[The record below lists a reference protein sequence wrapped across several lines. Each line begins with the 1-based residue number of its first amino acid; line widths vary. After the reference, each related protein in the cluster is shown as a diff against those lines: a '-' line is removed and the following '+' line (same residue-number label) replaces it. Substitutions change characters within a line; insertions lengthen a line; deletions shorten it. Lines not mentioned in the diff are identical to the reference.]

1 MSGLH
6 LCDIDTTKVSNRELI
21 DEFLK
26 MCKVS
31 SVEVSSKENCWTIH
45 IEFIKLFRYR
55 HLQMFSK
62 ALMDCSES
70 LKKVTLI
77 PYYDLSMVNLDQIG
91 NEEVNLIKE
100 NLYWLLPDIK
110 IWLMNADLAFMDSV
124 LQFQLPSKMG
134 VEILCKGGYEKLI
147 NHYMRTNFKVTIDVE
162 IKQRN
167 DAILPKEDN
176 LLEQYVRKVQM
187 ANQKSANSLPAL
199 NDTNN
204 STATI
209 YGKPQKK
216 CSMIGISQLGN
227 DQQKKVATSGE
238 IFNVETIKLKNGNN
252 MISFNI
258 TDMTDSITVKIFEK
272 DNMMLNHP
280 LTNGLSVRVVGDV
293 QYDRYSGEQ
302 IIIAKAIEKCSLPG
316 INDNAQKKRI
326 ELHIH
331 TKFSSMDGLCDI
343 DACVE
348 RAAKWGHKAVAIT
361 DHGVVQGFPNAFAA
375 GRKYGVKII
384 YGVEG
389 YLIKDDKD
397 LKKST
402 RYHIII
408 FAKNKIG
415 LENLYRL
422 VSLSHLEYY
431 YRKPLIPQNILQEYK
446 EGLVLGTACEA
457 GELIQS
463 YINGEEYEKLK
474 EVASSYDFL
483 EIQPNANNN
492 FLIENGVLKS
502 DQDLQI
508 MNETIVRLGKDMS
521 KPVVA
526 TGDVHF
532 LNDYDEIF
540 RKILMMGQ
548 GYKDDSQA
556 PLYYRTTQQML
567 DEFAYLDLDDR
578 EAVVIDNPHIVA
590 DMIEELAPIP
600 SGFFPPKIDGAEDEI
615 SNMTWSTAKKIY
627 GDPLPEIITQRINRE
642 LDSIISNGYAVLYLI
657 SHKLVKKS
665 NEDGFLV
672 GSRGSVG
679 SSLVATFTGITEVN
693 PLPPHYLCENC
704 KYSEF
709 ITDGSVGCG
718 ADLVEKLCP
727 ECSTKLNADGHQ
739 IPFEVFMGFKGDKV
753 PDIDLNFSGEY
764 QTLAHKYT
772 EELFGS
778 DKVFRAGTIGTVA
791 EKTAF
796 GFVKNY
802 LEESNAKCRL
812 AERDR
817 LIKNC
822 TGVKRTTGQH
832 PGGLMIVP
840 HDKDIYAFT
849 PIQRP
854 ADDTKS
860 NTITTHFDYH
870 SIHDCLVKL
879 DILGHDDPT
888 VIKML
893 EDFTGIDA
901 KKIPLNH
908 QETMGIFS
916 GVGSLKLRDEKL
928 LKSSIGTIGIPEF
941 GTKFVRGMLEDTKP
955 STFAELVRISGLSHG
970 TDVWLN
976 NAQNLIK
983 TRIATLNETIAC
995 RDDIMVYLI
1004 EKGLPPLDSFKI
1016 MEDVRKGKGLKKE
1029 YIKLMKTWEV
1039 PDWYID
1045 SCEKIKYMFPKAH
1058 AVAYV
1063 TMAFKIAFFKVIHPE
1078 AFYAAFFSVRGDDF
1092 DAEIICQ
1099 GEENVLSRMQ
1109 EIEGLGN
1116 EATAKEKGLYNV
1128 LEVALEMYLR
1138 GIKLKMINL
1147 WESDSF
1153 KFKIANGELLCPF
1166 ISLQG
1171 LGDIAAKKI
1180 VEVRA
1185 SGEIRSIE
1193 DLQKK
1198 AKLTKTVVQVLKDN
1212 GILKELPEKNQL
1224 TLF

>member
-1 MSGLH
+1 MLGVQ
-6 LCDIDTTKVSNRELI
+6 LCDIDTTKLNHIQFI
-21 DEFLK
+21 DEVLK
-26 MCKVS
+26 MCKVR
-31 SVEVSSKENCWTIH
+31 SVEVSSKEACWTIH
-45 IEFIKLFRYR
+45 LDFSKLLSYS
-55 HLQMFSK
+55 HLQMFNN
-62 ALMDCSES
+62 ALMECSES
-70 LKKVTLI
+70 LKKVALI
-77 PYYDLSMVNLDQIG
+77 PYYDLSMAKFEQMDDV
-91 NEEVNLIKE
+91 EVNLIKE

-110 IWLMNADLAFMDSV
+110 IWLMNVDLKLVNSI

-134 VEILCKGGYEKLI
+134 VEILCKGGYEKI
-147 NHYMRTNFKVTIDVE
+147 IADYMKTNFHVNIGIK
-162 IKQRN
+162 IKQNSSGIVSER
-167 DAILPKEDN
+167 DTLVAK
-176 LLEQYVRKVQM
+176 YVKKVHS
-187 ANQKSANSLPAL
+187 ANQESINSVP
-199 NDTNN
+199 NISKNN
-204 STATI
+204 HSTTLI
-209 YGKPQKK
+209 YGKPQKN
-216 CSMIGISQLGN
+216 CNLISISQLGH
-227 DQQKKVATSGE
+227 DQDKKVTTLGE
-238 IFNVETIKLKNGNN
+238 IFNIEEIKLKNGNN

-258 TDMTDSITVKIFEK
+258 TDMTDSITVKVFEK
-272 DNMMLNHP
+272 DNMALYQP
-280 LTNGLSVRVVGDV
+280 LTDGLNVRVLGDL
-293 QYDRYSGEQ
+293 QYDRFSGEQ
-302 IIIAKAIEKCSLPG
+302 IIIAKGIEKASIPL
-316 INDNAQKKRI
+316 INDSAQKKRI
-326 ELHIH
+326 ELHLH

-343 DACVE
+343 EACIE
-348 RAAKWGHKAVAIT
+348 RAAKWGHKAIAIT

-375 GRKYGVKII
+375 GKKHGVKII

-389 YLIKDDKD
+389 YLIKSDKD
-397 LKKST
+397 LKNSI

-408 FAKNKIG
+408 FAKNEIG
-415 LENLYRL
+415 LKNLYRL
-422 VSLSHLEYY
+422 VSLSHLQYF
-431 YRKPLIPQNILQEYK
+431 YRRPLIPQNILYK
-446 EGLVLGTACEA
+446 YREGLILGTACEA

-463 YINGEEYEKLK
+463 YLNGEEYEKLL
-474 EVASSYDFL
+474 EVAAAYDFL
-483 EIQPNANNN
+483 EIQPKANNY
-492 FLIENGVLKS
+492 FLIQNGAVKS
-502 DQDLQI
+502 DEDLQL
-508 MNETIVRLGKDMS
+508 MNKTILRLGKDLN

-532 LNDYDEIF
+532 LNNYDEIF
-540 RKILMMGQ
+540 RKILMVGQ
-548 GYKDDSQA
+548 GYKDDNPA
-556 PLYYRTTQQML
+556 PLYFRSTQQML
-567 DEFAYLDLDDR
+567 DEFSYLDVDDR
-578 EAVVIDNPHIVA
+578 HAVVIDNPHIVA
-590 DMIEELAPIP
+590 EMVEELEPIP
-600 SGFFPPKIDGAEDEI
+600 NGFFPPKIDGADDEI
-615 SNMTWSTAKKIY
+615 RDMTWSTAKKIY
-627 GDPLPEIITQRINRE
+627 GDQLPEIITQRINRE
-642 LDSIISNGYAVLYLI
+642 LDSIISNGFAVLYLI

-665 NEDGFLV
+665 NDDGFLV

-693 PLPPHYLCENC
+693 PLPPHYLCEIC

-709 ITDGSVGCG
+709 ITDGLVGCG
-718 ADLVEKLCP
+718 ADLPEKACP
-727 ECSTKLNADGHQ
+727 KCGATLNTDGHL

-764 QTLAHKYT
+764 QQFAHKYT
-772 EELFGS
+772 EELFGA
-778 DKVFRAGTIGTVA
+778 DKVYRAGTIATVA

-802 LEESNAKCRL
+802 LEETKLKCRS

-822 TGVKRTTGQH
+822 SGVKRTTGQH

-840 HDKDIYAFT
+840 QDKDIYAFT

-854 ADDTKS
+854 ADDIKS

-901 KKIPLNH
+901 KRIPLNH
-908 QETMGIFS
+908 HETMEIFS
-916 GVGSLKLRDEKL
+916 GVWPLKLRDENL

-976 NAQNLIK
+976 NAQELIK
-983 TRIATLNETIAC
+983 NKTATLNEAIAC

-1004 EKGLPPLDSFKI
+1004 AKGLPPLDSFKI
-1016 MEDVRKGKGLKKE
+1016 MEDVRKGNGLKKE
-1029 YIKLMKTWEV
+1029 YIELMKTWGV
-1039 PDWYID
+1039 PNWYIN

-1063 TMAFKIAFFKVIHPE
+1063 TMAFRIAFFKVKYPE

-1092 DAEIICQ
+1092 DAELICQ
-1099 GEENVLSRMQ
+1099 GEEKVLSKMQ

-1116 EATAKEKGLYNV
+1116 EASAKEKGLYNV

-1166 ISLQG
+1166 ISIQG
-1171 LGDIAAKKI
+1171 LGEIAAKKI
-1180 VEVRA
+1180 IEVRA
-1185 SGEIRSIE
+1185 NGELKSVE

-1198 AKLTKTVVQVLKDN
+1198 AKLTKNVIQVLKDN
-1212 GILKELPEKNQL
+1212 GVFKELPEKNQL